1 MRRTRP
7 PQGGFTLI
15 EILVTVALLVLLVG
29 LAAPSFQSAIL
40 TSRLS
45 SYANSFLASAQFART
60 EAFKRNAAIT
70 LCASAD
76 GATSAAAGTFAQGW
90 IVMCKVATALPNVCN
105 SAGPDNLVLQKSPAL
120 DGTFRFTTTGDVYTL
135 VFPASGVGA
144 TQIVGKLCRAIPE
157 PGSQE
162 RQINISVSGRTTI
175 TTTHTGTCA
184 A

>member
-29 LAAPSFQSAIL
+29 LAAPSFQSAVL

-45 SYANSFLASAQFART
+45 SYANSFLASAQFARA

-76 GATSAAAGTFAQGW
+76 GATCAASGTFAQGW
-90 IVMCKVATALPNVCN
+90 IVMCRGDAATGVCKA
-105 SAGPDNLVLQKSPAL
+105 AGADNLVLQKSPAL
-120 DGTFRFTTTGDVYTL
+120 AEAYRFSTTGDVYTL

-144 TQIVGKLCRAIPE
+144 TQITGKLCRALPD

-162 RQINISVSGRTTI
+162 RQIDVSVSGRTTI
-175 TTTHTGTCA
+175 TTTHAGTCT
-184 A
+184 